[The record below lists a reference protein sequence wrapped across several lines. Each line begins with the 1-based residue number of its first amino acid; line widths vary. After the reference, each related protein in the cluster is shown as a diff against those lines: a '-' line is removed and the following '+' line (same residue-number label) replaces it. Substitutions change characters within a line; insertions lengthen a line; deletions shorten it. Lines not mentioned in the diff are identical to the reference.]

1 VDGYYTTFD
10 SSEVHRIEE
19 PSDEGGGGGLSD
31 NMAILPK
38 LTVTLNIDNIEHID
52 TYWIIGAVELNNG
65 IITEATFNPP
75 QTSQI
80 WEGYI
85 IPMITDYHLFWN
97 AAVQLYDESYDGYY
111 DCTISN
117 AVNCADDPD
126 SPRNGSIIITDP
138 TKPASC
144 TLNAVYTLNS

>member
-1 VDGYYTTFD
+1 MANLPTSIKNLNTLLG
-10 SSEVHRIEE
+10 EQLA
-19 PSDEGGGGGLSD
+19 EGGGGGGSSD

-52 TYWIIGAVELNNG
+52 IYGISNAVELNNG
-65 IITEATFNPP
+65 IVTEATFNPP

-85 IPMITDYHLFWN
+85 IPWFNTGIFWYPQITLVDN
-97 AAVQLYDESYDGYY
+97 SQAGYY
-111 DCTISN
+111 AFTISN
-117 AVNCADDPD
+117 MVNCTEDPD
-126 SPRNGSIIITDP
+126 NPGTGSIYITDP

-144 TLNAVYTLNS
+144 TANAVYTSY